1 MFGRN
6 QQFCKAIILQLKNK
20 LIEKKRHLTL
30 QARQGIT
37 PRESYLYLA
46 EIFSFKKCLCFILK
60 MLATEYLNLNFYT
73 IKFPLSPKM
82 FYYEKFGVNVN
93 SSRISGWTPEARS
106 RICVCRVPSSWPLS
120 RVECLPGSWPESR
133 RVSLGAHWVD
143 SRESS
148 LLRRLE
154 RGREIGR

>member
-1 MFGRN
+1 MLMFGRN

-93 SSRISGWTPEARS
+93 RIHQNYYFFFTVVLWFTAKTFS
-106 RICVCRVPSSWPLS
+106 LS
-120 RVECLPGSWPESR
+120 LT
-133 RVSLGAHWVD
+133 D
-143 SRESS
+143 
-148 LLRRLE
+148 LLH
-154 RGREIGR
+154 